1 MCCLQFEKEA
11 YEDAH
16 NRLPEQGKRVRT
28 PEGVGVVC
36 DVNYIEEMI
45 SVKFTSENETEIQK
59 FPWAELEPLNS
70 DMKSGCRNCP
80 KRSSGN
86 NGANES
92 ASDPRGEGAPDGE

>member
-36 DVNYIEEMI
+36 DVNYIEETI

-92 ASDPRGEGAPDGE
+92 ASDPRGDGAPDGE